1 MTNEWHCVIKYS
13 TFGFRQVIVLG
24 GIAFLLLAFLWRLH
38 GLFFQLSKH
47 LSKKGHDVGVVQFHG
62 HHTSCQ
68 QVTLN
73 MTWATPP
80 SSSLWHK
87 KVDAHIPHIWHH
99 WRHSTFITKENQY
112 PKNWLFQCG
121 IGDEELHNFWYQLIS
136 DFLLLFQVQRKK
148 EPQTCFNIPQCTG
161 HVSTACHN
169 LLIIQE
175 STAREVSGK
184 IYSKLKI

>member
-1 MTNEWHCVIKYS
+1 MTSWTV
-13 TFGFRQVIVLG
+13 
-24 GIAFLLLAFLWRLH
+24 
-38 GLFFQLSKH
+38 FFQLSKH
-47 LSKKGHDVGVVQFHG
+47 LSKKRHDMGVVQFHG

-161 HVSTACHN
+161 HVSTAGHN
-169 LLIIQE
+169 LLVIQE
-175 STAREVSGK
+175 STAREVPGK
-184 IYSKLKI
+184 IYLKLKVK